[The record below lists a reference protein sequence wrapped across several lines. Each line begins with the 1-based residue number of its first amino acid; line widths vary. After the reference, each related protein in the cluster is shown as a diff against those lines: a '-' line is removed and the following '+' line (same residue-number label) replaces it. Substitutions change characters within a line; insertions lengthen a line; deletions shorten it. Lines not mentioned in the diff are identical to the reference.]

1 VRIQSFLALI
11 IFSGVLGSL
20 ANATPLGRLEY
31 ADLTSINGQPALCL
45 PGHAKAPFAVGW
57 VILAE
62 SFAEKGGVWSLKL
75 KEGATP
81 LVLKPGECFTYGV
94 APEAYESMK
103 LGANERP
110 LRLEV
115 NKAYSFRLHSAL
127 QSTDVYTVA
136 FCVGEGKG
144 GQFEFY
150 KRSPSLSREQAARP
164 CKASKNNN
172 ASE

>member
-1 VRIQSFLALI
+1 MRIQSFLALI
-11 IFSGVLGSL
+11 IFSGVLGSV
-20 ANATPLGRLEY
+20 ANATPLGRLEH
-31 ADLTSINGQPALCL
+31 ADLTSINSQPAICL
-45 PGHAKAPFAVGW
+45 PRRAEAPIAVGW

-75 KEGATP
+75 KKGATP
-81 LVLKPGECFTYGV
+81 LVLKPGDCFTYGV
-94 APEAYESMK
+94 APEAYEFMK
-103 LGANERP
+103 HGANERP

-136 FCVGEGKG
+136 FCVGEGRA

-150 KRSPSLSREQAARP
+150 KRSPSSSREQAGMP
-164 CKASKNNN
+164 CKASESNS
-172 ASE
+172 APE